1 MMPDIRNSTVMVIDD
16 NPENLKLLQMML
28 QAQAYRV
35 VTFPGGALALQAAEK
50 YPPDLILLDINMP
63 EMDGFEV
70 CRRLKAAAAL
80 KDIPVLFLSALDGSA
95 DKVEAFAVGGQDY
108 VTKPFQIEEL
118 QARVSTHLKM
128 RKMQQEMQKH
138 NLHLRELVEEQ
149 VREISDSQLATILA
163 LSKLSECRD
172 EETGHHIE
180 RTRAFCEILAA
191 AMRSNARD
199 AGVIDDAFIEQIGRA
214 APLHDV
220 GKVGIPDAILLK
232 PGPLTPDEFKIMK
245 THTTIGADALKTV
258 ADRYPKNYF
267 LNMGV
272 CIARSHHERWD
283 GTGYPDGLV
292 GEAIPLAAR
301 IMTMAD
307 VYDALRSRRPY
318 KEPFSHEQACR
329 IILEG
334 DSRIRPEHFD
344 PMVLEAFKS
353 VEAEFNR
360 VRQQL
365 ADDEQ

>member
-1 MMPDIRNSTVMVIDD
+1 MPDIKNSTIMVVDD

-28 QAQAYRV
+28 QAQTYRV
-35 VTFPGGALALQAAEK
+35 VTFPRGALALQAAEK
-50 YPPDLILLDINMP
+50 HPPDLILLDINMP

-70 CRRLKAAAAL
+70 CRRLKADADL
-80 KDIPVLFLSALDGSA
+80 RDIPVLFLSALDGSA

-118 QARVSTHLKM
+118 QARVNTHLRL
-128 RKMQQEMQKH
+128 RKMQQEVQKH
-138 NLHLRELVEEQ
+138 NLHLSELVEEQ

-180 RTRAFCEILAA
+180 RTRAFCAILAGA
-191 AMRSNARD
+191 LHTNSRD
-199 AGVIDDAFIEQIGRA
+199 AAIIDDAFIEQIGRA

-232 PGPLTPDEFKIMK
+232 PGPLTSDEFKIMK

-258 ADRYPKNYF
+258 AERYPKNYF

-334 DSRIRPEHFD
+334 DNRIRPEHFD
-344 PMVLEAFKS
+344 PMVLEAFKQ
-353 VEAEFNR
+353 VESEFNR
-360 VRQQL
+360 IRLQL